1 MNGLNNY
8 IFVFIKALHPIERL
22 LICFRDPIL
31 GPHVL
36 LEEAAKFARKGIRAA
51 GKVRIM
57 NLTIFAPNYS
67 SLMVGKP
74 CI

>member
-1 MNGLNNY
+1 MNGLKYFRIHKSSSSN
-8 IFVFIKALHPIERL
+8 ETL

-57 NLTIFAPNYS
+57 NLTFCTKLFIF
-67 SLMVGKP
+67 
-74 CI
+74 